1 MKIVSTKPY
10 FTPDSIDR
18 ILTFFRQILEGKSFL
33 TMGQFCR
40 QFEDQFAQYTGTRY
54 AISVSC
60 GTGALEIILNILGVK
75 GYDVIVPTNTF
86 AATAFAVIRAGGNPV
101 FADCGSD
108 MTLDPKDVKNK
119 LTKKCKAVITVHI
132 GGLISPGTCEIA
144 DICRERYIY
153 LVEDA
158 CHAHGSMLNGGKAG
172 TFGIA
177 GAFSFFS
184 TKVMTA
190 GEGGMIVTD
199 DQDIYR
205 KSLVLRDQS
214 KIAKGNYQN
223 YHEEIGYNWRMTEVQ
238 ALMGIAQLEML
249 DRFVERRN
257 EIARIYDRE
266 LDGYENLELMRV
278 PPGIRHNYY
287 KYTAFLKNIDR
298 DILYEDMKG
307 KYGVSLGGFAYEIP
321 LHLQP
326 AFSQYKNGD
335 LPVAEDLCRRHIC
348 LPLYF
353 TMTDEEALYTADS
366 LRKAIRDISHPA

>member
-10 FTPDSIDR
+10 FEPRSIDR
-18 ILTFFRQILEGKSFL
+18 ILASFKQILEGESFL
-33 TMGQFCR
+33 TMGKFCR
-40 QFEDQFAQYTGTRY
+40 QFEDQFAVYTGTKH

-60 GTGALEIILNILGVK
+60 GTGALEIILNTLGVK
-75 GYDVIVPTNTF
+75 GCDVIVPTNTF

-108 MTLDPKDVKNK
+108 MTLDPKDLKSK
-119 LTKKCKAVITVHI
+119 LTNKCKAVITVHI
-132 GGLISPGTCEIA
+132 GGLISPYTCEIA
-144 DICRERYIY
+144 DICRDRDIY

-184 TKVMTA
+184 TKVMTT
-190 GEGGMIVTD
+190 GEGGMIVTND
-199 DQDIYR
+199 EDIYR

-214 KIAKGNYQN
+214 KVAKGNYQN
-223 YHEEIGYNWRMTEVQ
+223 YHEEIGYNWRMPEVE

-249 DRFVERRN
+249 DRFLERRN

-278 PPGIRHNYY
+278 PSGIRHNYY
-287 KYTAFLKNIDR
+287 KYTAFLKNTNR
-298 DILYEDMKG
+298 DILYKDMKE
-307 KYGVSLGGFAYEIP
+307 KYDVSLGGFVYEIP

-326 AFSQYKNGD
+326 ALSQYKNSD
-335 LPVAEDLCRRHIC
+335 LPVAEDLCLRHIC

-366 LRKAIRDISHPA
+366 LRKTIKDISHPA